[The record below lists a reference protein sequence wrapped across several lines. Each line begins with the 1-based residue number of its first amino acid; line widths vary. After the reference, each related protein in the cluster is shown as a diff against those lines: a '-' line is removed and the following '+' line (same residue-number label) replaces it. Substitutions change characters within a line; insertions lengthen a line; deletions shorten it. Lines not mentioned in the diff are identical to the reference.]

1 MIPCI
6 ESGISG
12 FDEFT
17 RPKIGTGGIP
27 ENSVTL
33 VYGPP
38 KTGKSVFCNQFAF
51 NGLKNEEP
59 CLYITTDQGTRELER
74 IMTEFQWFIDIFLK
88 NQLLYVVDAVSDI
101 SGTRIE
107 EPDTIVTSYV
117 NNPTD
122 IMVKVVSGIRFV
134 YKKNPR
140 FRSVLDSLTT
150 LLVYNDN
157 LMIVRVLKT
166 YIMRIKEAGGSALIT
181 YTEGTTDKKTETMI
195 KAMVDNILRLD
206 GNILTVEAMKGI
218 GKREVPYKITD
229 QGIIIKS
236 L

>member
-12 FDEFT
+12 FDELT
-17 RPKIGTGGIP
+17 RPDTGTGGIP

-51 NGLKNEEP
+51 SGLKNEEP
-59 CLYITTDQGTRELER
+59 CLYISTDQGTRDLER
-74 IMTEFQWFIDIFLK
+74 IMTEFQWFIDIFLE
-88 NQLLYVVDAVSDI
+88 NQLLFIVDAVSNM
-101 SGTRIE
+101 SVTSSPE
-107 EPDTIVTSYV
+107 SDTIVTSYV

-122 IMVKVVSGIRFV
+122 LMVKVVSGIRFIH
-134 YKKNPR
+134 KKNPR
-140 FRSVLDSLTT
+140 FRSVLSSLTT
-150 LLVYNDN
+150 LLAYNDS
-157 LMIVRVLKT
+157 LMIVRVLKA

-181 YTEGTTDKKTETMI
+181 YTEGTTNKKTEIMI

-206 GNILTVEAMKGI
+206 GKILTVEAMKGI
-218 GKREVPYKITD
+218 GKREAPYKITD
-229 QGIIIKS
+229 QGVIIS